1 MCAWLRWYCLYACS
15 QLHLLW
21 KQTRPVYLWEYS
33 SKVAPAPL
41 LHLNTVLIMSGHM
54 IFKHQLSVNS
64 EKLCK
69 HFSASEWTEPQI
81 LRNRALSF
89 CIAVYVPAHQ
99 SLLIS
104 VYLYIKDLIIVN
116 IITVLSPSLS
126 TLHLLWPIEADG
138 RPLESRSVRS
148 FFFPLYCR
156 QVLLRVEPMGFSIK
170 CLEMTYVMIWLHLN
184 EIGLNWDM
192 SSHPPPLSDF

>member
-1 MCAWLRWYCLYACS
+1 
-15 QLHLLW
+15 
-21 KQTRPVYLWEYS
+21 
-33 SKVAPAPL
+33 
-41 LHLNTVLIMSGHM
+41 MSGHM

-116 IITVLSPSLS
+116 IITVLSLSLS

-184 EIGLNWDM
+184 EIGLN
-192 SSHPPPLSDF
+192 